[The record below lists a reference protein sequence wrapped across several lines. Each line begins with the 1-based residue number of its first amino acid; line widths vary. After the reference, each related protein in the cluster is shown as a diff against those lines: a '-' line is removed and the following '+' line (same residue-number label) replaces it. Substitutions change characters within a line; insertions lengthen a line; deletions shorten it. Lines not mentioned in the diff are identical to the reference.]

1 MGIGPTA
8 SRDLPALRA
17 GEGQDGSMTSPQ
29 PRGQH
34 LLVLTKITAILD
46 AFGLAEPE
54 LTLAQI
60 RERTGL
66 PSSTA
71 QRLVANLVD
80 HGFLDRTAAG
90 YRVGVRMSYWAAPAM
105 QGIDA
110 VDIMRPVLAE
120 MRDEIG
126 ETVGVFRESQGYRVC
141 VALAETRQIVR
152 RAMRVGQVMPL
163 HAGSAGRVLLAYTP
177 GLMAEALE
185 RGLEP
190 LTSDTITDPDELVRV
205 VRETVD
211 QGYAMSTGER
221 QSGSSG
227 LSAPIFNAQGDL
239 FGALTIM
246 GPTSRM
252 PRNALEGWVPYLL
265 EHAERLTRTMGGR
278 HPDER

>member
-1 MGIGPTA
+1 
-8 SRDLPALRA
+8 
-17 GEGQDGSMTSPQ
+17 
-29 PRGQH
+29 
-34 LLVLTKITAILD
+34 
-46 AFGLAEPE
+46 
-54 LTLAQI
+54 
-60 RERTGL
+60 
-66 PSSTA
+66 
-71 QRLVANLVD
+71 
-80 HGFLDRTAAG
+80 
-90 YRVGVRMSYWAAPAM
+90 YWAAPAM

-227 LSAPIFNAQGDL
+227 LSAPIFNAQGD
-239 FGALTIM
+239 
-246 GPTSRM
+246 
-252 PRNALEGWVPYLL
+252 
-265 EHAERLTRTMGGR
+265 
-278 HPDER
+278 